1 MLYLIRTKAVLIVL
15 LLTFLTQA
23 CQTSSSTDER
33 NEDLTTIE
41 IAVGEWKPFVTED
54 FEDYGEVPELITA
67 TLEEMG
73 YQPVYQF
80 MPWGQ
85 AEKMVRENE
94 KDTGLRVT
102 FPYTKT
108 KKREDEFV
116 TSSQPVF
123 KACIRFFYNTNKVA
137 GDEPPSISSI
147 NDLKKYKIGYVSQ
160 RGGYQ
165 YPEELDKILKKE
177 NGVDSLYRAFSK
189 LVNPQDL
196 NVQVVPEVEE
206 VGEELLYELF
216 PKNRFG
222 IKIIEEKIER
232 PQKQCLVPV
241 EYYLMASKRN
251 PNNDEFMKEFN
262 RAYKSIVD
270 SEIAERI
277 KIKANNRPTP
287 NNPEITLDSCG
298 KSSNLSGRSDNNQIY
313 PLPKGTKGL
322 LLDWSMVRSRENISV
337 EVEAI
342 VKILTGPYRGKI
354 LTVDGRCLTL
364 D

>member
-1 MLYLIRTKAVLIVL
+1 MRAVLIVL
-15 LLTFLTQA
+15 LLAFLTEA
-23 CQTSSSTDER
+23 CQTTNSTNNQ
-33 NEDLTTIE
+33 NEDLITIE
-41 IAVGEWKPFVTED
+41 IAIGEWKPFVTED

-67 TLEEMG
+67 ILEEMG
-73 YQPVYQF
+73 YKPVYRF

-85 AEKMVRENE
+85 AEKMVRDNE

-108 KKREDEFV
+108 KKREDEFIA
-116 TSSQPVF
+116 SSQPVF
-123 KACIRFFYNTNKVA
+123 KACIRFFYNTDKVT
-137 GDEPPSISSI
+137 GDEPLSISSI
-147 NDLKKYKIGYVSQ
+147 DELKRYNIGYVSES
-160 RGGYQ
+160 GGYQ
-165 YPEELDKILKKE
+165 YPEELNNILKKE

-216 PKNRFG
+216 PKDRFS
-222 IKIIEEKIER
+222 IKIIDEKMNQS
-232 PQKQCLVPV
+232 QKQCLVPV
-241 EYYLMASKRN
+241 EYYFMASKRN

-262 RAYKSIVD
+262 KAHKLIAD

-277 KIKANNRPTP
+277 KIKSNNRPTP
-287 NNPEITLDSCG
+287 NSPEITLDSCG
-298 KSSNLSGRSDNNQIY
+298 KSSNLSGRNDKNQIY
-313 PLPKGTKGL
+313 HLPRGTKGL
-322 LLDWSMVRSRENISV
+322 LLDWNMVQAKENTST
-337 EVEAI
+337 EVEAT

-364 D
+364 H